1 MKRQSL
7 ILLLAIL
14 LSIGCASS
22 QQVLNQYIN
31 SQDQQSK
38 QNKMQR
44 KYYKEQEQYQWVQE
58 QERYLKYG
66 F

>member
-14 LSIGCASS
+14 LSIGCTSS
-22 QQVLNQYIN
+22 QQVLNQYMN
-31 SQDQQSK
+31 SQDQQRK
-38 QNKMQR
+38 QNKTQR
-44 KYYKEQEQYQWVQE
+44 KYYKEQEQYQWAQE